1 MTSSAFAQDNLSIEI
16 DISLQRLYLVDNS
29 TIISSYPISS
39 SKYGEGSKQNS
50 FKTPLGSHMIKEMI
64 GDQVPK
70 NTIFISR
77 INTQRE
83 AKIIHDQENSDNDQ
97 VPKNTIFISRINTQR
112 EAKII
117 HDQENSDNDY
127 VTTRI
132 MWLDGLEDGK
142 NKGKGVDS
150 YNRYI
155 YIHGTHEEGL
165 IGQKASHGCIRMFN
179 SDVIELFSVVKKGTK
194 VYIRA

>member
-83 AKIIHDQENSDNDQ
+83 AKIIHDQENSDND
-97 VPKNTIFISRINTQR
+97 
-112 EAKII
+112 
-117 HDQENSDNDY
+117 Y

-132 MWLDGLEDGK
+132 MWLDGMEDGK

-179 SDVIELFSVVKKGTK
+179 SDVIELFNVVKKGTK